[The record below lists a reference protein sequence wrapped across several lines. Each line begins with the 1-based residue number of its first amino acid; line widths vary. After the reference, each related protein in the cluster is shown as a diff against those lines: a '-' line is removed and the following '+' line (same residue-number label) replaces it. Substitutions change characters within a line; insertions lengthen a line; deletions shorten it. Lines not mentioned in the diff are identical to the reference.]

1 MWGKESKVPVV
12 GLRVPSLEA
21 WKARQEE
28 GLVESAM
35 GIEGGQQVWFR
46 CPAPLL
52 KAPLCGLNPF

>member
-1 MWGKESKVPVV
+1 MPVM

-28 GLVESAM
+28 GLVKLAM
-35 GIEGGQQVWFR
+35 GTEGGQAWFR

-52 KAPLCGLNPF
+52 KAPLCGLSPF